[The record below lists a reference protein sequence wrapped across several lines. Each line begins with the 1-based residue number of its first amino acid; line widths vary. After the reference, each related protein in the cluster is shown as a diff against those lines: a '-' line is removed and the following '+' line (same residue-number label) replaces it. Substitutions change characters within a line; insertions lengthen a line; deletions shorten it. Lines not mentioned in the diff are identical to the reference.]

1 MVTTESHQKGLLQ
14 ILLAHGIDAAAME
27 EAVYLTLDV
36 DEALSTFMVND
47 LADSVR
53 YLKLLGDLVSSSD

>member
-1 MVTTESHQKGLLQ
+1 
-14 ILLAHGIDAAAME
+14 LLAHDIDAAAME